1 MPTVLRLKGYRV
13 SFFVADAD
21 EPAHVHVSREKMEA
35 KFWLA
40 PFVRLA
46 KNKGFRPHD
55 LNVIE
60 RLLAEHQD
68 ELLETWNA
76 YFES

>member
-1 MPTVLRLKGYRV
+1 M
-13 SFFVADAD
+13 ADGD
-21 EPAHVHVSREKMEA
+21 EPAHVHVKRERMEA
-35 KFWLA
+35 KFWLV

-60 RLLAEHQD
+60 RLLTENRD
-68 ELLETWNA
+68 ELLETWNVC
-76 YFES
+76 FGS